1 MMKYASDLPDFADL
15 LRATADWKKQRMA
28 IVEKDYYLT
37 RALHALSTNH
47 FGEFILK
54 GGTSLSKGWNLLD
67 RFSEDM
73 DILVRTGASWGAAK
87 RDTRLKMLRDTIAN
101 TPGLTL
107 DSKDKR
113 TRAET
118 GVSRT
123 AVYGYQSVATDVP
136 GLGRNILFES
146 GYRGSANA
154 AVKKPIQSIVAEYA
168 AEKGLSTLAEDLGSF
183 EIELQDVRRTFVEKG
198 FAIHA
203 AYSKDFC
210 RNRMRHYYD
219 LSRLCSL
226 EEIKSYV
233 GTEAYRACAL
243 DVERVCLESFPDQA
257 MPDGNSFSK
266 SPAFVV
272 TEETFAILVGNYK
285 QEAEIFFSEPPSL
298 KSIFEDIERLLPKL

>member
-1 MMKYASDLPDFADL
+1 MKYASDLPDFAEL
-15 LRATADWKKQRMA
+15 LRATADWKNQRIA

-47 FGEFILK
+47 AGEFILK

-73 DILVRTGASWGAAK
+73 DILVRAEIGWGKAK
-87 RDTRLKMLRDTIAN
+87 RDTRLKTLRDTIAN
-101 TPGLTL
+101 THGLTL
-107 DSKDKR
+107 DSSDKR

-123 AVYGYQSVATDVP
+123 AVYGYQSIASDVP
-136 GLGRNILFES
+136 GLGRNILFEA
-146 GYRGSANA
+146 GYRGSTNA
-154 AVKKPIQSIVAEYA
+154 TVKKPIRSIVAEYA
-168 AEKGLSTLAEDLGSF
+168 ADKDLSKLAEDLGSF
-183 EIELQDVRRTFVEKG
+183 EIELQDVMRTFVEEE

-226 EEIKSYV
+226 EEIRSYV
-233 GTEAYRACAL
+233 GTEAYRACVI
-243 DVERVCLESFPDQA
+243 DVKKVCLELFPDQA
-257 MPDGNSFSK
+257 MPEGNSFSD
-266 SPAFVV
+266 SPAFAV
-272 TEETFAILVGNYK
+272 TEDSFSILEGNYK
-285 QEAEIFFSEPPSL
+285 QEAEIFFFEPPSL
-298 KSIFEDIERLLPKL
+298 ESIFDDIEELLPKL